1 MFKLRINYKLRF
13 LIISFFAL
21 ILSTVTIT
29 LVGVK
34 ITVNTSVEAFA
45 QRGISAIYKANV
57 WIEPDKFA
65 ALVESGSQD
74 DEYYQFLYGKL
85 FELKKQLGCKY
96 LYTMAPVDGD
106 IEGNKFRYIVDG
118 SGPFF
123 SEEFCPYGTEEDITS
138 YGKYPHDCLRE
149 QKIVSSGL
157 LEQDEWGW
165 TQTVYYP
172 IVYEGK
178 SIGFLACDYD
188 VEILEKMIRQGRLFL
203 LAISLGAALFSCA
216 IIFIFINIFF
226 KKMNNVTQAMIGISS
241 GARDLTQRLTIKGQ
255 TELDLL
261 SLAYNEMIE
270 QLQAMVKQISGS
282 IDKLSQNSHRLS
294 EQNEENLSLI
304 GNAKTS
310 IEDIYSKADDQNA
323 LSESVTD
330 GIYEVQNAVKILDE
344 KIIQESDAVQQSSVA
359 IEQISE
365 NIAVADVNI
374 SKIASEYQI
383 IVNETEDGRSKQAEL
398 NSHVELIANQ
408 ARQLDEANKV
418 ISNIASQTNLLAM
431 NAAIEAAHAGIAGK
445 GFSVVADEI
454 RKLAENSA
462 KQSTAVKKLIADISK
477 AISGIVNVSKESAE
491 SFSSLGVKIKDM
503 DELLHEVKDGMTKQ
517 NNGAHEVLN
526 MMNILSQAT
535 EQIKV
540 SSQTM
545 KDNTLRTVNRIE
557 ELKHSSERILRSGS
571 TANTNLATM
580 SDFALQISEQAK
592 QNVDLAVSV
601 NNLVSSY
608 RV

>member
-1 MFKLRINYKLRF
+1 MNIGYKVRF
-13 LIISFFAL
+13 LVISFFAL

-45 QRGISAIYKANV
+45 QRGISAIYRANV
-57 WIEPDKFA
+57 WIEPEKFA

-74 DEYYQFLYGKL
+74 DEYYQFLYSKL
-85 FELKKQLGCKY
+85 FDLKKQLGCKY

-123 SEEFCPYGTEEDITS
+123 SEEFSAYGTEEDIAS
-138 YGKYPHDCLRE
+138 YGKYPHECLRE

-172 IVYEGK
+172 IVHNGK

-188 VEILEKMIRQGRLFL
+188 VELLEKMIRQGRLLL
-203 LAISLGAALFSCA
+203 LAISLGSALLSCA
-216 IIFIFINIFF
+216 IIFLFINIFF
-226 KKMNNVTQAMIGISS
+226 KRMNNVTQAMIGISS
-241 GARDLTQRLTIKGQ
+241 GARDLTQRLKINGR
-255 TELDLL
+255 TELDML
-261 SLAYNEMIE
+261 SFAYNEMIE
-270 QLQAMVKQISGS
+270 QLQAMVRQISGS
-282 IDKLSQNSHRLS
+282 IDKLSKNSFTLSSQND
-294 EQNEENLSLI
+294 ENLSLI
-304 GNAKTS
+304 ANAKKS
-310 IEDIYSKADDQNA
+310 IEDIYTKADDQNV

-330 GIYEVQNAVKILDE
+330 GIHQVENAVKVLDE
-344 KIIQESDAVQQSSVA
+344 KIIQESNAVNQSSIA
-359 IEQISE
+359 IEQISS
-365 NIAVADVNI
+365 NISLADEKI
-374 SKIASEYQI
+374 SKIANEYEV
-383 IVNETEDGRSKQAEL
+383 IVNETEDGKSKQTKL
-398 NSHVELIANQ
+398 NSHVELIATQ

-431 NAAIEAAHAGIAGK
+431 NAAIEAAHAGVAGK

-491 SFSSLGVKIKDM
+491 SFSSLGDKIKSM
-503 DELLHEVKDGMTKQ
+503 DDLLQEVKTGMTEQ

-526 MMNILSQAT
+526 MMSILSQAT
-535 EQIKV
+535 EQIKA
-540 SSQTM
+540 SSQIM
-545 KDNTLRTVNRIE
+545 KDNTLSVVNQIE
-557 ELKHSSERILRSGS
+557 SLKQSSTQILESGTS
-571 TANTNLATM
+571 ANDHLGTM
-580 SDFALQISEQAK
+580 SDFASQIADQSK
-592 QNVDLAVSV
+592 QNMDLAVSV
-601 NNLVSSY
+601 NNLILSY
-608 RV
+608 KV